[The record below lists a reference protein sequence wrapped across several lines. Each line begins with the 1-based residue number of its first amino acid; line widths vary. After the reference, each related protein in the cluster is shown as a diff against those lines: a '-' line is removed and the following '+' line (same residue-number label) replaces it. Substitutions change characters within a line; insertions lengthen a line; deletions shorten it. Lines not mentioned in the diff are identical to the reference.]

1 MATRAH
7 TPRAFGPEAIDSDLA
22 RRAEAAV
29 RALADG
35 GAATEPLRALLSMAD
50 QLPREP
56 AAVRVLRA
64 AVRMLPDA
72 VHDADL
78 AEVGEFHAL
87 FQLMLGMGLNASALA
102 ARLQVGNATI
112 ARYAAGTSAPATV
125 HARRGALIE
134 TVRMLE
140 EGVHAGDLACLAHL
154 RARPS

>member
-1 MATRAH
+1 MATRAQ
-7 TPRAFGPEAIDSDLA
+7 TPRALEPEVIDNDLA
-22 RRAEAAV
+22 RRAGAAL

-50 QLPREP
+50 ELPSEP

-64 AVRMLPDA
+64 AARMLPEA

-78 AEVGEFHAL
+78 TEVGEFHAL
-87 FQLMLGMGLNASALA
+87 FQLVLGMGLDASAVA
-102 ARLQVGNATI
+102 ARLQVGPATI

-125 HARRGALIE
+125 HARRGALVE

-140 EGVHAGDLACLAHL
+140 EGMRSGDLACLAHL
-154 RARPS
+154 RPRSG

>member
-7 TPRAFGPEAIDSDLA
+7 TPRAFGPEVMDTDLA

-87 FQLMLGMGLNASALA
+87 FQLMLGMGLDVPALA
-102 ARLQVGNATI
+102 ARLQVGPTTI
-112 ARYAAGTSAPATV
+112 GRYATGASAPATV
-125 HARRGALIE
+125 HARRGALVE

-140 EGVHAGDLACLAHL
+140 EEMRSGGLACLAHL
-154 RARPS
+154 RKRAG